1 MRLVSIRALFGR
13 RKAVAEPV
21 WHYPV
26 TGYCPEEGRYYA
38 VRAKP
43 RHIARKP
50 QRLIPLA
57 LTAVVYL
64 FNSNAIAFQD
74 MASLVP
80 SADLGTHRWT
90 AFVAKAPVG
99 SVHQAEMP
107 FVDATTVTGSIATN
121 GIEVPGIGRVALS
134 GGKKTAKLG
143 PDDPN
148 PDENRINRADK
159 TGRLVSVKPKAPA
172 KAFTAG
178 SMFDKISM
186 ITRPPEK
193 TDAKMAFSNKLEGKE
208 IGITMAF
215 HAVKPPKPRA
225 EMPVQ
230 LAKLI
235 TNDQPDVL
243 ALGYAPSTPD
253 YGKTSPFESILKP
266 DPSAGRFVPP
276 IGEEDHGWAAT
287 PLPPS
292 AFSTS
297 EQKCLAEA
305 IYFEA
310 RGETVKGQVA
320 VAQVVLNRVR
330 NPAYPNTICGAV
342 YQNRD
347 WLNACQFSFACDGQK
362 HRVTE
367 MPQWRMAQ
375 QVAKTV
381 SSGQIWLPEVGSAT
395 HYHAT
400 YVKPFWAPTMKK
412 LTTIGLHV
420 FYRTYGGGWS

>member
-1 MRLVSIRALFGR
+1 MRLVSLRALFGR
-13 RKAVAEPV
+13 RKAVAEKV

-43 RHIARKP
+43 RQTVHKP
-50 QRLIPLA
+50 HRLVPLVLA
-57 LTAVVYL
+57 AITYL

-80 SADLGTHRWT
+80 SADMGTHRWT

-107 FVDATTVTGSIATN
+107 FVDATTVTGSIANN

-134 GGKKTAKLG
+134 GGRKTAKLG

-148 PDENRINRADK
+148 PDENRIHRADK

-178 SMFDKISM
+178 SMFEKISM

-193 TDAKMAFSNKLEGKE
+193 TDAKMAFSSKLEGKE
-208 IGITMAF
+208 VAITMAF
-215 HAVKPPKPRA
+215 HAVQPPKPRA
-225 EMPVQ
+225 EMPTQ

-243 ALGYAPSTPD
+243 ALGYAPATPD

-266 DPSAGRFVPP
+266 QPDEGRFVPP
-276 IGEEDHGWAAT
+276 ISEQDHEWAAT
-287 PLPPS
+287 PLPPF
-292 AFSTS
+292 AFSKS

-305 IYFEA
+305 VYYEA

-330 NPAYPNTICGAV
+330 NPAYPGTICGVV

-381 SSGQIWLPEVGSAT
+381 SAGQIWLPEVGSAT

-400 YVKPFWAPTMKK
+400 YVRPFWAPTMKK
-412 LTTIGLHV
+412 VTKIGLHV

>member
-1 MRLVSIRALFGR
+1 MRLVWLRGLFGR
-13 RKAVAEPV
+13 SRAVAEPV
-21 WHYPV
+21 WQYPV
-26 TGYCPEEGRYYA
+26 TGYCPEDGRYYA
-38 VRAKP
+38 VRARP
-43 RHIARKP
+43 RQFRRRH
-50 QRLIPLA
+50 RLAPLLVA
-57 LTAVVYL
+57 AIGWL

-80 SADLGTHRWT
+80 AADVHGHRWT

-99 SVHQAEMP
+99 SLHQAEMP
-107 FVDATTVTGSIATN
+107 FVDATTVTGSIAAG

-134 GGKKTAKLG
+134 GGRKTAKLG

-148 PDENRINRADK
+148 PDENRINRAGK
-159 TGRLVSVKPKAPA
+159 EGRLVSVKPKAPA

-193 TDAKMAFSNKLEGKE
+193 TDARMAFSRSKIEGKE
-208 IGITMAF
+208 VEITMAF
-215 HAVKPPKPRA
+215 HRVKPAKPKA
-225 EMPVQ
+225 DLPVQ
-230 LAKLI
+230 LAKLVN
-235 TNDQPDVL
+235 NDQPDAL

-253 YGKTSPFESILKP
+253 YGKTSPFEAILRP
-266 DPSAGRFVPP
+266 EADAGRFVPP
-276 IGEEDHGWAAT
+276 IGDQDHSWAAT
-287 PLPPS
+287 PLPAS
-292 AFSTS
+292 AFTAR

-305 IYFEA
+305 VYFEA
-310 RGETVKGQVA
+310 RGESVKGQVA

-375 QVAKTV
+375 QVARTV
-381 SSGQIWLPEVGSAT
+381 SAGQIWLPEVGSAT

-400 YVKPFWAPTMKK
+400 YVRPFWAPTMKK
-412 LTTIGLHV
+412 LTKIGLHV